1 MPDPVSVTTADL
13 ASNEA
18 YEGVLT
24 RINNVTVSQL
34 PDSYGQWY
42 VNDGSG
48 ECQIDDA
55 IFAYTPEEGQTFDS
69 ITGIVDY
76 SYGEY
81 GLNPRNSDDL
91 GIEVPFTPIYDI
103 QYTTDSGSEG
113 TYPSP
118 LEGQAVRITGIVT
131 ANGYSGEKFFISDPN
146 GGSWNGI
153 YVFEYSTNPNIGD
166 EVDITGT
173 ISEYYGFTEIGSA
186 SVSVL
191 SSGNLVPEP
200 VLVTTGELASNEA
213 YESVLVRINNVTV
226 TQEPDE
232 NGQWYVDDGSGAC
245 QIDDQIFSF
254 TPPAVGTTIGSIVGI
269 VDYSHGEYG
278 LNPRGE
284 DDIEMTSA
292 DKNEVSF
299 SARLNG
305 CFPNPFVPTN
315 SPANISF
322 SVRKNTFVTIE
333 IYNLKGQK
341 VKTLTNRD
349 FNVGSHTIS
358 WNGTNENDV
367 SVTSG
372 VYLYKMNADDFT
384 TTQKIV
390 VIK

>member
-1 MPDPVSVTTADL
+1 MLNNSNIMCSFSILLDISICKKISKTKIYLGGNMKKVFLALLIIIASSIFATTIYDIQYTTEPGTDGTYPSPLVEQEVTVTGIVTANNYYVSGNANRFFMTDPGGGVWHGIFVFNYDAETNIGDEVEVTGTVAEFYGVTELTDVTVSILGNGNPVPDPVSVTTADL

-18 YEGVLT
+18 NEGVLV
-24 RINNVTVSQL
+24 RVNNVSVTQL
-34 PDSYGQWY
+34 PD
-42 VNDGSG
+42 
-48 ECQIDDA
+48 EH
-55 IFAYTPEEGQTFDS
+55 
-69 ITGIVDY
+69 
-76 SYGEY
+76 
-81 GLNPRNSDDL
+81 
-91 GIEVPFTPIYDI
+91 
-103 QYTTDSGSEG
+103 
-113 TYPSP
+113 
-118 LEGQAVRITGIVT
+118 
-131 ANGYSGEKFFISDPN
+131 
-146 GGSWNGI
+146 
-153 YVFEYSTNPNIGD
+153 
-166 EVDITGT
+166 
-173 ISEYYGFTEIGSA
+173 
-186 SVSVL
+186 
-191 SSGNLVPEP
+191 
-200 VLVTTGELASNEA
+200 
-213 YESVLVRINNVTV
+213 
-226 TQEPDE
+226 
-232 NGQWYVDDGSGAC
+232 GQWYVDDGSGAC
-245 QIDDQIFSF
+245 QIDDQCFSY
-254 TPPAVGTTIGSIVGI
+254 TPPAVGSTFGHIIGV
-269 VDYSHGEYG
+269 VDYSYGEYG